1 MAMCALPGVNDVP
14 IFATVV
20 HLVLSEWLPIWLFY
34 FANYTLMTETTSYL
48 YLWYTDVELSDLS
61 DWMATLS
68 SKDAKRVENL
78 GEYVFCVQNEMNI
91 ASWSFDL
98 SYKGN
103 CVSLRGGYNLLA
115 VANYISLLLC
125 CGVVVSS
132 LCLILWNDGSDICT
146 GRYLATKWRYEKTRL
161 FHCLAVMLLVL
172 VVAGFLVTAIV
183 SGATLKSQT
192 FGQLFE
198 AWFFYGSLETIVLL
212 CSAYALLP
220 SWSPRFD
227 YDGEDFQRLRFRRT
241 WRHVFWISSQEFARD
256 LEEAILLAG
265 CGKWKRLR
273 EALEDPDQAEEVLQI
288 CRLLDEE
295 VCPSS
300 ATSTDASEA
309 SDCEDLQQ
317 GSALAT

>member
-192 FGQLFE
+192 HLGTGQYPIWSPQPIHISCSMRI
-198 AWFFYGSLETIVLL
+198 APTGPQGSSRFYSPNTPFLERCGEDQSETCWTLEKVM
-212 CSAYALLP
+212 P
-220 SWSPRFD
+220 SWLRNLPA
-227 YDGEDFQRLRFRRT
+227 EDIRSIDIN
-241 WRHVFWISSQEFARD
+241 VCCIC
-256 LEEAILLAG
+256 AG
-265 CGKWKRLR
+265 Y
-273 EALEDPDQAEEVLQI
+273 
-288 CRLLDEE
+288 
-295 VCPSS
+295 
-300 ATSTDASEA
+300 
-309 SDCEDLQQ
+309 
-317 GSALAT
+317 

>member
-1 MAMCALPGVNDVP
+1 MGFLGASMAMCALPGVNDVP

-125 CGVVVSS
+125 CGVVVPS

-146 GRYLATKWRYEKTRL
+146 GKYLATKWRYEKTRL

-192 FGQLFE
+192 HLGTGVAKSVPNFAFSWFNIRFGLLSPFTFLVQWESLPLDLKDPQGVIRQILHFWNGAVKIKCETCWTFE
-198 AWFFYGSLETIVLL
+198 KVM
-212 CSAYALLP
+212 P
-220 SWSPRFD
+220 SWLRNLPA
-227 YDGEDFQRLRFRRT
+227 EDIRSIDIN
-241 WRHVFWISSQEFARD
+241 VCCIC
-256 LEEAILLAG
+256 AG
-265 CGKWKRLR
+265 Y
-273 EALEDPDQAEEVLQI
+273 
-288 CRLLDEE
+288 
-295 VCPSS
+295 
-300 ATSTDASEA
+300 
-309 SDCEDLQQ
+309 
-317 GSALAT
+317 